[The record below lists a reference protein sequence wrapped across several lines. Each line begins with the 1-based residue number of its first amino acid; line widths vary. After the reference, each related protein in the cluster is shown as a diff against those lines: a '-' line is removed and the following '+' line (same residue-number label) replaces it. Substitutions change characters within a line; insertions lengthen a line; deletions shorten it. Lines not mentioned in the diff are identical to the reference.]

1 MAAPNNEQLLKEL
14 HAELADIERQQQD
27 NTLSHSDQQM
37 LDQAW
42 EDVTNRIDALEQ
54 SLEAYQEYIERQ
66 RTEWY
71 DAAEYLEE
79 EEDSD
84 SDEVDGYGERAA
96 PAPAPTPS
104 VTVQARF
111 RVDSKTGTV
120 TIEAVL
126 PRPPSITIPPLTS
139 LATGAPPAPRADQPV
154 SICNCDSDG
163 MCSWCQDQMAEQYEE
178 QSDCRYCSGCH
189 YCQTSDGYDPN
200 GEI

>member
-14 HAELADIERQQQD
+14 QAELADIERQQQD
-27 NTLSHSDQQM
+27 KTLSHSDQQM

-71 DAAEYLEE
+71 DAAEYLEA
-79 EEDSD
+79 EDSD

-96 PAPAPTPS
+96 AAPATPS

-139 LATGAPPAPRADQPV
+139 LAAGAPPAPRADQSV
-154 SICNCDSDG
+154 SICNCDADG
-163 MCSWCQDQMAEQYEE
+163 MCGWCQDQMAEAQE
-178 QSDCRYCSGCH
+178 QSDCRSCSGCH
-189 YCQTSDGYDPN
+189 YCQTNDGYDPN